1 MKHLLT
7 IYYLPSWQGDDRSMA
22 LCCKPRF
29 GWAEGP
35 AGFELI
41 DDLEAVDC
49 PQCLA
54 VLGGEAR
61 PRKVRAITPPPRR
74 PNHKK
79 HLHLIWEAS
88 DGLMFPYCVERK
100 AA

>member
-7 IYYLPSWQGDDRSMA
+7 IYYLPSWQGGDRSMA
-22 LCCKPRF
+22 LCCKPKI
-29 GWAEGP
+29 GWCEGP
-35 AGFELI
+35 PKS
-41 DDLEAVDC
+41 DLTADPSEVDC

-54 VLGGEAR
+54 VRSGQRDVDCLERER
-61 PRKVRAITPPPRR
+61 PLRP

-79 HLHLIWEAS
+79 HLYLIWEAS
-88 DGLMFPYCVERK
+88 DGFMFPYFQERK